1 MRVGCSLIEGRGKQ
15 PRFVLGH
22 RTTGDN
28 GAELLG
34 KEMRRTE
41 DSNTDREIP
50 RNLPLRYR
58 GWQPNGKRGQ
68 RVYILFLSRA
78 QTGLFELHAI
88 STGFSKVLT
97 IHPRGMEKFMGG
109 YRNSENNCSNSAEAE
124 SKGEFPR
131 ALHR

>member
-58 GWQPNGKRGQ
+58 GWQPNGKTWSES
-68 RVYILFLSRA
+68 LHPLSK
-78 QTGLFELHAI
+78 QSSDWSL
-88 STGFSKVLT
+88 
-97 IHPRGMEKFMGG
+97 
-109 YRNSENNCSNSAEAE
+109 
-124 SKGEFPR
+124 
-131 ALHR
+131 